1 MICFLVVSATGKYK
15 AEKRDTEKAKFG
27 SRHEMKQDMQ
37 CCRQEIRN
45 EKGMIK
51 KKQGG

>member
-1 MICFLVVSATGKYK
+1 MIRFLVVSATRKYK
-15 AEKRDTEKAKFG
+15 AEKRDTEKAEFG
-27 SRHEMKQDMQ
+27 SRHEMNMQ